1 MKRLLTVAIIAS
13 TLLLSAQ
20 TLRAED
26 DAPRH
31 PRHSSEQMVERMSQ
45 GLNLTE
51 EQKNNIVA
59 LKKAEFEKIRAIR
72 EENRTKMEGYLTDE
86 QKQQLEQRK
95 QSRNK
100 DCMGKGKGRNDSDD

>member
-1 MKRLLTVAIIAS
+1 MKRLLTVAVIAS

-20 TLRAED
+20 ALRAED

-31 PRHSSEQMVERMSQ
+31 QRHSPDQMVERMSQ

-59 LKKAEFEKIRAIR
+59 LKKAEFEKIREIR
-72 EENRTKMEGYLTDE
+72 EDNRTKMEGYLTDE

-95 QSRNK
+95 HSKHKECN
-100 DCMGKGKGRNDSDD
+100 GKGKDHSDD